1 MTAEQAEVVG
11 QDVTVER
18 LAQLSA
24 ERAAADA
31 AGQAAEDGA
40 RYGTEGDTDWPGER
54 TDSCASLATRE
65 GSADATRNTTHGAD
79 GGADFHGVMEGSDFG
94 GVTARA
100 LQ

>member
-1 MTAEQAEVVG
+1 MSE
-11 QDVTVER
+11 DVAVER
-18 LAQLSA
+18 VTELGA
-24 ERAAADA
+24 ECATTDP

-40 RYGTEGDTDWPGER
+40 RYGTEGYTDRPGEC

-79 GGADFHGVMEGSDFG
+79 SGPDFHGVVERSDFG
-94 GVTARA
+94 GMTARA